1 MYEGRHRV
9 VHRSHHLR
17 RHLYEGDL
25 EAQLVEV
32 LRHLQ
37 PDEAPTDD
45 DGTLGLM
52 SLQIVLDPIR
62 VSDIA
67 QGEDPLE
74 VYPWEGWTQRC
85 SPRGEE
91 QLVIVLGIAAPI
103 RRTYADLLP
112 LGVYGRGLTLS
123 AHVDVEPTGKGSGCL
138 DEEAIALL
146 DHAPDIIRKATVGI
160 GDILSPLEE
169 DDLGLLT
176 EASDTSGSC
185 GSACD
190 PTDDEVLLL

>member
-1 MYEGRHRV
+1 
-9 VHRSHHLR
+9 
-17 RHLYEGDL
+17 
-25 EAQLVEV
+25 
-32 LRHLQ
+32 
-37 PDEAPTDD
+37 
-45 DGTLGLM
+45 M
-52 SLQIVLDPIR
+52 SLQIGLDPVR
-62 VSDIA
+62 VGNIA

-74 VYPWEGWTQRC
+74 VDAGEGRTQRC

-91 QLVIVLGIAAPI
+91 QLVIVLGIAPPI
-103 RRTYADLLP
+103 GRTYADLLP
-112 LGVYGRGLTLS
+112 LGIYGRRLTLG

-160 GDILSPLEE
+160 GDMLPPLEE